1 MRRPGAAE
9 LSYLDSETFDAWSQ
23 ARKMWCCS
31 SRSRPT
37 FTLPQSS
44 YPLFGDREKKKT
56 QDKASTILVA
66 LFLKVNNTSINQH
79 MDPCMC
85 CVCVCDVQYN
95 NGFLLDI
102 ILWTCYYPRGV
113 RLNAMKRPWHDSL
126 CSHLNDL
133 FSLPCLGDTHK
144 V

>member
-66 LFLKVNNTSINQH
+66 LFLKV
-79 MDPCMC
+79 
-85 CVCVCDVQYN
+85 
-95 NGFLLDI
+95 
-102 ILWTCYYPRGV
+102 
-113 RLNAMKRPWHDSL
+113 KDSVAIAIR
-126 CSHLNDL
+126 
-133 FSLPCLGDTHK
+133 SLKDRFVTIVSLTL
-144 V
+144 VLI